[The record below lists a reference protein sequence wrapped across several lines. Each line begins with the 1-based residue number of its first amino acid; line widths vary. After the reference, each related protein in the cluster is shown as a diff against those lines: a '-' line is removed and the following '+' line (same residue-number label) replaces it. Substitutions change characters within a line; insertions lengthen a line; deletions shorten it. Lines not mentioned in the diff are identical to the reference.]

1 MGYRLNFQVNIAY
14 VPDGQAGSA
23 TYQPTIAC
31 GPSMGAGNLAFIT
44 PSTGIA
50 ITGGNTPQAS
60 DLLTA
65 FNAIVTS
72 MQTQTAPVAVLTR
85 IQNLSQGGT

>member
-50 ITGGNTPQAS
+50 ITGGNTPQA
-60 DLLTA
+60 
-65 FNAIVTS
+65 
-72 MQTQTAPVAVLTR
+72 APVAVLTR